1 MDDPLRLDVRES
13 PGDRHWALQGEGSN
27 LLSESGEGED
37 GTGGRGIVGTGG
49 RGMFGTGGGDD
60 GVAGSGG

>member
-13 PGDRHWALQGEGSN
+13 PGDRHCALQGEGSN